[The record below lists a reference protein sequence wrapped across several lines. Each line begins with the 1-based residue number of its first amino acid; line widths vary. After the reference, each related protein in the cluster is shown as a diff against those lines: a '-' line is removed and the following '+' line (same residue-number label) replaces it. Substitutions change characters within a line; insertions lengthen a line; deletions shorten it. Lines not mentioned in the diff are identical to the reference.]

1 MEDAIFIV
9 DDEATIRDG
18 VALALAG
25 EYRVQ
30 SFADAESALAA
41 AAEEMPDLVL
51 LDVGLP
57 GMSGIDAL
65 ERLRT
70 MDGDLLVVMI
80 TAYEDVATVVAAMK
94 RGAYDYVVKPLQMA
108 SLAAT
113 VERALGSIRLRR
125 EVRLLQEKSLRDQ
138 VPCCIG
144 ESEALQDMMEFVAT
158 VARSPDTP
166 VLIVG
171 ETGTGKELVA
181 SAIHYRSPNFAGPF
195 VAVNC
200 AALPRELLES
210 ELFGYEKGAFS
221 GASPQGK
228 KGLIEAAAGGT
239 LFLDEIGD
247 LSLEAQA
254 KLLRFLESG
263 EFFRVGG
270 TEVVRVRTR
279 IVSAT
284 NQHLEELIAGGRF
297 RRDLFFRLG
306 VVRVRVPAL
315 AERPEDILPLARYF
329 LDHFNRKF
337 DKALRGFAPGAEERL
352 LTHRWGGNVRE
363 LRNLIERG
371 TLVGRG
377 EVLTAAD
384 LGFAPESGPVAV
396 GAAAPAGLF
405 ACLPPLTREGLDLE
419 ATLRAVE
426 SVYCQQAL
434 HLAEGNESQAAR
446 LLRLNHHTFRYRRK
460 RLAVPASQEGDAAG

>member
-1 MEDAIFIV
+1 MEYMIFIV
-9 DDEATIRDG
+9 DDEETIREG

-25 EYRVQ
+25 EYGVR

-41 AAEEMPDLVL
+41 VAEGVPDLVL

-57 GMSGIDAL
+57 GMSGIAAL
-65 ERLRT
+65 ERLRALA
-70 MDGDLLVVMI
+70 GDVLVVMI

-94 RGAYDYVVKPLQMA
+94 LGAYDYVLKPLQMA

-113 VERALGSIRLRR
+113 VERALGSIRLRK
-125 EVRLLQEKSLRDQ
+125 EVRELQEKSLREQ
-138 VPCCIG
+138 MPCCIG
-144 ESEALQDMMEFVAT
+144 ESEALEDVMEFVAA
-158 VARSPDTP
+158 VAKSPDTP

-200 AALPRELLES
+200 AALPRELIES

-228 KGLIEAAAGGT
+228 KGLIEAATGGT
-239 LFLDEIGD
+239 LFLDEVGD

-279 IVSAT
+279 LVSAT
-284 NQHLEELIAGGRF
+284 NQQPEELIGTGRF
-297 RRDLFFRLG
+297 RKDLYYRLG

-315 AERPEDILPLARYF
+315 AERPGDILPLARYF
-329 LDHFNRKF
+329 LDLFNRKF
-337 DKALRGFAPGAEERL
+337 GKAITGFTREAEASL
-352 LTHRWGGNVRE
+352 LAHRWSGNVRE
-363 LRNLIERG
+363 LRNLVECG
-371 TLVGRG
+371 VLVGKG
-377 EVLTAAD
+377 AELTAVD
-384 LGFAPESGPVAV
+384 LGFGPGSVT
-396 GAAAPAGLF
+396 AASPAPAGLREQ
-405 ACLPPLTREGLDLE
+405 LPPLTNDGLDLE
-419 ATLRAVE
+419 ATLRAIE
-426 SVYCQQAL
+426 ALYCREAMR
-434 HLAEGNESQAAR
+434 LAGGNESQAAR

-460 RLAVPASQEGDAAG
+460 KLAGNGGAAS

>member
-1 MEDAIFIV
+1 MEHTIFIV
-9 DDEATIRDG
+9 DDEATIREG
-18 VALALAG
+18 VALALA
-25 EYRVQ
+25 EQYQVRA
-30 SFADAESALAA
+30 FADAEAALAA
-41 AAEEMPDLVL
+41 AAAEIPDLVL

-57 GMSGIDAL
+57 GMSGIEAL
-65 ERLRT
+65 EQLRLL
-70 MDGDLLVVMI
+70 DGDLLVVMI
-80 TAYEDVATVVAAMK
+80 TAYEDVATVVAAMQ

-108 SLAAT
+108 GLEAT
-113 VERALGSIRLRR
+113 VQRALGSIRLRK
-125 EVRLLQEKSLRDQ
+125 EVRRLQEKSLREQ
-138 VPCCIG
+138 MPCCIG
-144 ESEALQDMMEFVAT
+144 ESEALGDVMEFVAA
-158 VARSPDTP
+158 VAKSPDTP

-221 GASPQGK
+221 GANPQGK

-239 LFLDEIGD
+239 LFLDEVGD

-270 TEVVRVRTR
+270 TETVQVRARL
-279 IVSAT
+279 VSAT
-284 NQHLEELIAGGRF
+284 NQQLDELIASGRF
-297 RRDLFFRLG
+297 RKDLYFRIG

-315 AERPEDILPLARYF
+315 VERPGDILPLAHYF

-337 DKALRGFAPGAEERL
+337 GKRL
-352 LTHRWGGNVRE
+352 LGFTPEAETRLLAHRWSGNVRE

-371 TLVGRG
+371 SLVGKG
-377 EVLTAAD
+377 ERLTAVD
-384 LGFAPESGPVAV
+384 LGFAAENGALVV
-396 GAAAPAGLF
+396 GGAAQVGLLDQ
-405 ACLPPLTREGLDLE
+405 LPPLTAAGLDLE
-419 ATLRAVE
+419 AMLRTVE
-426 SVYCQQAL
+426 AAYCQQAL
-434 HLAEGNESQAAR
+434 HLAGGNESQAAR

-460 RLAVPASQEGDAAG
+460 KLAGSSNDPEVAS